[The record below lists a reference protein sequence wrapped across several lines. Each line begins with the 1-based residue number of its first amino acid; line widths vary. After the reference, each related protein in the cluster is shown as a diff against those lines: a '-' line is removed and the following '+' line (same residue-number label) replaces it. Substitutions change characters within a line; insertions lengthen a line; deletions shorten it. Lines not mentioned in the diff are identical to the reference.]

1 MSETRD
7 VHEATDTS
15 QAPGAEVTAVTAGTA
30 AGGPSDRT
38 PVDFW
43 FDPLCP
49 WAWMTSRW
57 VLEVEK
63 VRDIEVRWHI
73 MSLAVL
79 NENKLDTLD
88 EGYRETM
95 TTRAWG
101 PVRVV
106 TAAWQ
111 KHGAEVLG
119 PLYTA
124 LGTRIHNRGEG
135 TTREA
140 LTAALADAGLPADL
154 IDYADQEDFEFEA
167 QLRASHKEG
176 IDKVGQEVGTPV
188 IAVPGPD
195 GEEIAF
201 FGPVVTPAP
210 QGEEAAR
217 LWDGTLAVASVPG
230 FYEIKRTRTKG
241 PDFSNL

>member
-1 MSETRD
+1 MSETS
-7 VHEATDTS
+7 TS
-15 QAPGAEVTAVTAGTA
+15 TAK
-30 AGGPSDRT
+30 T

-57 VLEVEK
+57 VLEVQK
-63 VRDIEVRWHI
+63 VRDIDIRWHI

-79 NENKLDTLD
+79 NEDRID
-88 EGYRETM
+88 ELPEEYREMLATK
-95 TTRAWG
+95 AWK
-101 PVRVV
+101 PVKVV

-111 KHGAEVLG
+111 KHGQDVVG

-124 LGTRIHNRGEG
+124 LGTRFPNNGEG
-135 TTREA
+135 PTVEA
-140 LTAALADAGLPADL
+140 IAAALEEVGLPADL
-154 IDYADQEDFEFEA
+154 IEYADQEDFEFEA
-167 QLRASHKEG
+167 ELRASHKEG
-176 IDKVGQEVGTPV
+176 IEKVGQEVGTPV
-188 IAVPGPD
+188 IAVPGAD
-195 GEEIAF
+195 GEQIAF

-210 QGEEAAR
+210 KGEEAAR

>member
-1 MSETRD
+1 MSET
-7 VHEATDTS
+7 ATTS
-15 QAPGAEVTAVTAGTA
+15 GK
-30 AGGPSDRT
+30 T

-79 NENKLDTLD
+79 NEDRID
-88 EGYRETM
+88 ELPEEYREMLATK
-95 TTRAWG
+95 AWQ

-111 KHGAEVLG
+111 KHGADVLG

-124 LGTRIHNRGEG
+124 LGTRIHNEGEG
-135 TTREA
+135 PSREA
-140 LTAALADAGLPADL
+140 VVAALDEVGLPADL
-154 IDYADQEDFEFEA
+154 IDYFDQTDFEFDAE
-167 QLRASHKEG
+167 LRASHKEG
-176 IDKVGQEVGTPV
+176 IEKVGQEVGTPV

-195 GEEIAF
+195 GEQIAF

-210 QGEEAAR
+210 QGEQAAR

-230 FYEIKRTRTKG
+230 FYELKRSRTQG

>member
-1 MSETRD
+1 MSEK
-7 VHEATDTS
+7 
-15 QAPGAEVTAVTAGTA
+15 
-30 AGGPSDRT
+30 T

-63 VRDIEVRWHI
+63 LRDIEVRWHV

-79 NENKLDTLD
+79 NENKLDELPA
-88 EGYRETM
+88 EYREM
-95 TTRAWG
+95 LEVKAWP

-111 KHGAEVLG
+111 LHGAEVLG
-119 PLYTA
+119 SFYTA
-124 LGTRIHNRGEG
+124 LGTRIHNNGEG
-135 TTREA
+135 PTLEA
-140 LTAALADAGLPADL
+140 VAGALKDVGLPASL
-154 IDYADQEDFEFEA
+154 IEYAEQSDFEFDA

-176 IDKVGQEVGTPV
+176 IEKVGQDVGTPV

-195 GEEIAF
+195 GEQIAF

-210 QGEEAAR
+210 KGEEAAR

>member
-1 MSETRD
+1 
-7 VHEATDTS
+7 
-15 QAPGAEVTAVTAGTA
+15 
-30 AGGPSDRT
+30 
-38 PVDFW
+38 
-43 FDPLCP
+43 
-49 WAWMTSRW
+49 MTSRW

-63 VRDIEVRWHI
+63 VRDIEVRWHV

-79 NENKLDTLD
+79 NENKLDELP
-88 EGYRETM
+88 EEYREM
-95 TTRAWG
+95 LAVKAWQ

-111 KHGAEVLG
+111 LHGADVLG

-124 LGTRIHNRGEG
+124 LGTRIHNNGEG
-135 TTREA
+135 PTVEA
-140 LTAALADAGLPADL
+140 IAGALKDVGLPASL
-154 IDYADQEDFEFEA
+154 IEYAEQSAFEFDA

-176 IDKVGQEVGTPV
+176 IEKVGQDVGTPV

-195 GEEIAF
+195 GEQIAF

-210 QGEEAAR
+210 KGEEAAR

-230 FYEIKRTRTKG
+230 FYEIKRSRTKG

>member
-1 MSETRD
+1 MSE
-7 VHEATDTS
+7 S
-15 QAPGAEVTAVTAGTA
+15 
-30 AGGPSDRT
+30 RT
-38 PVDFW
+38 IADFY

-57 VLEVEK
+57 MLEVEK
-63 VRDIEVRWHI
+63 VRDVEVRWHV

-79 NENKLDTLD
+79 NEPRLD
-88 EGYRETM
+88 ELPEEYRELLETK
-95 TTRAWG
+95 AWK

-111 KHGAEVLG
+111 KHGADVLG

-124 LGTRIHNRGEG
+124 LGTRFHNNGEG
-135 TTREA
+135 PTTEA
-140 LTAALADAGLPADL
+140 IAAALADAGLPADL
-154 IDYADQEDFEFEA
+154 IDYADQENFEFEA
-167 QLRASHKEG
+167 ELRASHKEG
-176 IDKVGQEVGTPV
+176 IEKVGQEVGTPV
-188 IAVPGPD
+188 IAVPGSD
-195 GEEIAF
+195 GEQIAF

-210 QGEEAAR
+210 KGEAAAK

-230 FYEIKRTRTKG
+230 FYEIKRTRTAG

>member
-1 MSETRD
+1 MSEK
-7 VHEATDTS
+7 
-15 QAPGAEVTAVTAGTA
+15 
-30 AGGPSDRT
+30 T

-79 NENKLDTLD
+79 NEPKID
-88 EGYRETM
+88 ELPEEYREM
-95 TTRAWG
+95 LAVKAWQ

-111 KHGAEVLG
+111 LHGADVLG

-124 LGTRIHNRGEG
+124 LGTRIHNNGEG
-135 TTREA
+135 PTVEA
-140 LTAALADAGLPADL
+140 IAGALKDVGLPASL
-154 IDYADQEDFEFEA
+154 IEYAEQSDFEFDA

-176 IDKVGQEVGTPV
+176 IEKVGQDVGTPV

-195 GEEIAF
+195 GEQIAF

-210 QGEEAAR
+210 KGEEAAR

-230 FYEIKRTRTKG
+230 FYEIKRSRTKG